1 MNFLNW
7 DILGPFY
14 DDIGKINDNKGQ
26 ILETHNGCAF
36 QYTKLH
42 VLDNILQDGYLH
54 CTSVDFLNDTG
65 EYDFAFNPLKLTE
78 KELKKYEYFSMSFTL
93 KEDDIPQYLIYAGEI
108 GLGIEYDFTFDF
120 ERGES
125 EKGIKTEFDNDFQ
138 LACYLNNGEEEFNL
152 GANVK
157 KPIKIRYEDKKDIA
171 TVMRGVNDEL
181 KIILKKA
188 NDNENDNRTLL
199 ERESFFACF
208 FKDKAF
214 ESEQEVRIA
223 LGAFKIND
231 EIPLIEF
238 KKTQNRI
245 LCPFIKLF
253 YRINC
258 NSNDRRVGWPIKS
271 IWVGPGRDQER
282 AFKSVKMRLETG
294 EVMVFPLPL
303 HIFLERLVNFVYKAI
318 WFFKENLDLN
328 NELDSDAFLKKVFG
342 EAFLKFELLK
352 NGYWQLH
359 EDIVSFQTDG
369 NIIDFTKKIG
379 NSDSKVYKCLG
390 LDYDAR
396 VDADRIIN
404 EVRYKLIDALTDF
417 ITDKYAKN
425 EYNEMVVKGSQHNN
439 VEFSRLWGKGRAV
452 SLIEEFE
459 RFNYF
464 SSYGIAVYSSRQR
477 LSPN

>member
-1 MNFLNW
+1 
-7 DILGPFY
+7 
-14 DDIGKINDNKGQ
+14 
-26 ILETHNGCAF
+26 
-36 QYTKLH
+36 
-42 VLDNILQDGYLH
+42 
-54 CTSVDFLNDTG
+54 
-65 EYDFAFNPLKLTE
+65 
-78 KELKKYEYFSMSFTL
+78 
-93 KEDDIPQYLIYAGEI
+93 
-108 GLGIEYDFTFDF
+108 
-120 ERGES
+120 
-125 EKGIKTEFDNDFQ
+125 
-138 LACYLNNGEEEFNL
+138 
-152 GANVK
+152 
-157 KPIKIRYEDKKDIA
+157 
-171 TVMRGVNDEL
+171 MRMITAL
-181 KIILKKA
+181 CW
-188 NDNENDNRTLL
+188 
-199 ERESFFACF
+199 RESFFACF

-238 KKTQNRI
+238 KKTQNRL